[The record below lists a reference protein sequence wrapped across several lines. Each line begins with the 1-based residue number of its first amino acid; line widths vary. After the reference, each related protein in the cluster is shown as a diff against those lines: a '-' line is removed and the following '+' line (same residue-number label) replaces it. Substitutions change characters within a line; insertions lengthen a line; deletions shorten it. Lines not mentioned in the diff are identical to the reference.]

1 MIKYI
6 NREIRNIIVPKAYIL
21 KVKPNVSAEIPT
33 TAGPNIAPKKAI
45 LDTWEMVIGIGL
57 FEYRTACLNTIGIT
71 FEIKNPNIVIDKNII
86 VIFWVIILK
95 NNIIDPTIAK
105 QGPTINSLN
114 FLINLEAKILPMI
127 SPALKKITIDPT
139 RYIGADKS
147 VTSQRGDHWTI
158 IPINAI
164 INILIDANK
173 MILKFGT
180 VNLGLSLT
188 TSYFFS
194 KPKKYI
200 DTDEINTNKP
210 MKKVV

>member
-1 MIKYI
+1 
-6 NREIRNIIVPKAYIL
+6 
-21 KVKPNVSAEIPT
+21 
-33 TAGPNIAPKKAI
+33 
-45 LDTWEMVIGIGL
+45 
-57 FEYRTACLNTIGIT
+57 
-71 FEIKNPNIVIDKNII
+71 
-86 VIFWVIILK
+86 
-95 NNIIDPTIAK
+95 
-105 QGPTINSLN
+105 
-114 FLINLEAKILPMI
+114 MI

-173 MILKFGT
+173 MILKFGN

-188 TSYFFS
+188 ISYFFS